1 MQARQRGYPMQV
13 VKLFSEAVE
22 EVQYICEEKENG
34 GKNYKIRGVFM
45 QADIKNR
52 NGRVYPM
59 EVLEK
64 EVKRYNEKFIDENR
78 AYGELGHPDGPTVN
92 LERVSHMV
100 TSLKPDG
107 KNFIGEAKIL
117 KTPMGEIV
125 KNLMDEGAK
134 LGVSSR
140 GMGSLDQRN
149 GANYVRDD
157 FYLATAADIVADPSA
172 PNAFVEGVMEGKEW
186 VWNHG
191 ALVEAHLAKLKKEF
205 DVKEHKRQTN
215 KEALEFA
222 KFLKML

>member
-1 MQARQRGYPMQV
+1 MQV

-22 EVQYICEEKENG
+22 EVQCICEEKENG

-78 AYGELGHPDGPTVN
+78 ADGELGHPDGPTVN

-186 VWNHG
+186 IWNNGILHEKYIER
-191 ALVEAHLAKLKKEF
+191 ARDNIRKASSIELEEVKLSEF
-205 DVKEHKRQTN
+205 KNLLSK
-215 KEALEFA
+215 L
-222 KFLKML
+222 